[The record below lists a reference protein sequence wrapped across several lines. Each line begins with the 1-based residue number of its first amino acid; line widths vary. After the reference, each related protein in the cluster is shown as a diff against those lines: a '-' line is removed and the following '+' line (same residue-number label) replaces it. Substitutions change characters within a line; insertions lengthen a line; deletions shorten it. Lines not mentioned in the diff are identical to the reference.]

1 MIQDT
6 QARYMAQRA
15 HLLAHPHAPGSFA
28 QVSAFAS
35 LHIGVLTV
43 LWLMASYYRLRWTF
57 RLLAVDLLV
66 TMVATVYL
74 GWHFFVDDLAGL
86 AIGATSVLVGTR
98 MVHPRGRPLA
108 VQASPGVPDPQ
119 GVPA

>member
-1 MIQDT
+1 
-6 QARYMAQRA
+6 
-15 HLLAHPHAPGSFA
+15 
-28 QVSAFAS
+28 
-35 LHIGVLTV
+35 
-43 LWLMASYYRLRWTF
+43 MASYYRLRWTF